1 VAALTFAGA
10 LFAVTLPSTSVGAAS
25 ACAPRAPS
33 AYAARVRAA
42 VSSPLDLWGQQI
54 LRSVEGP
61 TYESAQNFLAPIL
74 FATRE
79 AHKPLT
85 PSGVYA
91 VPLAYPQ
98 ADGVPLAI
106 ALHVADGSEIITR
119 HVTGPSVE
127 IDVGANGDERYGS
140 CVGRLVPATLADG
153 WLPIIQTSYVDAT
166 GVRYKQES
174 FAGRIGGSR
183 SIVSFVKLDVDATQ
197 SSEGAKVQFKTAF
210 PDRLIVDAQQPLS
223 VAPGTTAT
231 VYAAWVH
238 QPPLLHPI
246 HANAF
251 TYGRARDAVVKYWT
265 QRIAEGMQVDV
276 PDEHVVD
283 AERAILIQN
292 LVQGWRYSIGN
303 LYEELSFAEALDTAQ
318 VMAEYGYGA
327 DARSILSIAVA
338 RLPTRFTAWRFGEV
352 LLGEASY
359 YHLYRDRA
367 LVNDDAG
374 TLRVLLTSLARG
386 QQKDGLLAPERLS
399 SDLGGAVNGLPAQI
413 VAWEGLRAMAHV
425 WTATGHHALATRALG
440 IATRLEAALRR
451 AVARDDVWLPDGS
464 LFVPLVLGADSKPY
478 GRITFTRAGSYWNLL
493 MPYAFASGF
502 FAPGSK
508 DANGIL
514 QYLALHGSWLLGV
527 LRADAHISF
536 NTGGQGLGQVYGLEL
551 SRFLADNDQADELSL
566 SLYGMLDTAMTG
578 TYVSGEAISVVP
590 VAGSWYRTMYM
601 PPNLGANS
609 TYLETLKLILVH
621 ESSTGL
627 DLGFST
633 PRAWLAP
640 GGHFGVRGARTR
652 FGRLSYEVRREGS
665 RIRVTLDL
673 PRAPA
678 VRLRLR
684 VPLGTEV
691 QSVRA
696 GSRRLEVGPDGTVSL
711 PSRGHVVLVATLVT
725 SAAAGRPPSLH

>member
-1 VAALTFAGA
+1 VAALTLAGA
-10 LFAVTLPSTSVGAAS
+10 LFTVGPPSVSVGAAS
-25 ACAPRAPS
+25 VCAPRAPS
-33 AYAARVRAA
+33 AYVRQVRAA
-42 VSSPLDLWGQQI
+42 VASPLDIWGAQI
-54 LRSVEGP
+54 LRSVGGP
-61 TYESAQNFLAPIL
+61 TYESVQNHLAPIL

-79 AHKPLT
+79 GHKPLT

-140 CVGRLVPATLADG
+140 CVARLVPATLASG
-153 WLPIIQTSYVDAT
+153 WLPLMETSYVDAT
-166 GVRYKQES
+166 GVRYTQES

-183 SIVSFVKLDVDATQ
+183 SIVSFVKLDIDATQ
-197 SSEGAKVQFKTAF
+197 SAEGAQVQFKTAF
-210 PDRLIVDAQQPLS
+210 PERLVLDAQQPIS
-223 VAPGTTAT
+223 VAAGTTAT

-265 QRIAEGMQVDV
+265 QRIAQGMQVDV
-276 PDEHVVD
+276 PDEHVID
-283 AERAILIQN
+283 AERAILVQN
-292 LVQGWRYSIGN
+292 LVQGWRYSLGN
-303 LYEELSFAEALDTAQ
+303 LYEELSFAEALDTAG

-327 DARSILSIAVA
+327 DARSILKVA
-338 RLPTRFTAWRFGEV
+338 IGRLPMRFTDWRFAEV
-352 LLGEASY
+352 LLGEAAY
-359 YHLYRDRA
+359 YRLYRDRA
-367 LVNDDAG
+367 LVNQDAG
-374 TLRVLLTSLARG
+374 TLRALLASLARR
-386 QQKDGLLAPERLS
+386 QQKDGMLLPEPLS
-399 SDLGGAVNGLPAQI
+399 SDLGGSVNGLPAQI
-413 VAWEGLRAMAHV
+413 VAWEGLRAMAQV
-425 WTATGHHALATRALG
+425 WAATGHDALATRALH
-440 IATRLEAALRR
+440 IAKRLEAALRR
-451 AVARDDVWLPDGS
+451 AVAKDDVWLSDGS
-464 LFVPLVLGADSKPY
+464 LFVPLVLGAGQKPY
-478 GRITFTRAGSYWNLL
+478 GRITFTREGSYWNLL

-502 FAPGSK
+502 FTPGS
-508 DANGIL
+508 DAANGIL
-514 QYLALHGSWLLGV
+514 QYLALHGSLLLGV
-527 LRADAHISF
+527 TRADAHISF
-536 NTGGQGLGQVYGLEL
+536 NGGGQGLGQVYGLEM

-566 SLYGMLDTAMTG
+566 SLYGMLATAMTA
-578 TYVSGEAISVVP
+578 TYVSGEAISVLP
-590 VAGSWYRTMYM
+590 VGGSWYRTMYM

-621 ESSTGL
+621 ESPTGL

-633 PRAWLAP
+633 PPAWLAP
-640 GGHFGVRGARTR
+640 GGHFGVRDARTR

-684 VPLGTEV
+684 VPSGTGV
-691 QSVRA
+691 RSVRA
-696 GSRRLEVGPDGTVSL
+696 GSRRLRVDPDGTVSL
-711 PSRGHVVLVATLVT
+711 PSGGHLVLVATLVT
-725 SAAAGRPPSLH
+725 SLAAERPPSLH